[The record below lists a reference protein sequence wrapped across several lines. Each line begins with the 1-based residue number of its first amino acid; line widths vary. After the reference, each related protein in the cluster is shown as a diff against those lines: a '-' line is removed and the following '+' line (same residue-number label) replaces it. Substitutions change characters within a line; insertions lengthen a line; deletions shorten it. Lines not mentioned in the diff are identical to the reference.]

1 MNNEYI
7 SVAESLALR
16 VHKEPLECLPRVTQ
30 EAVYNA
36 AKIAVDGEVDGR
48 ELKVDYR

>member
-1 MNNEYI
+1 MNKEYI

-16 VHKEPLECLPRVTQ
+16 VHKVQFDILPRTTQ

-36 AKIAVDGEVDGR
+36 ARIAVDGEVDGR
-48 ELKVDYR
+48 ETTTSF

>member
-1 MNNEYI
+1 MNSEYI

-16 VHKEPLECLPRVTQ
+16 VHKEPLNCLPRVTQ

-36 AKIAVDGEVDGR
+36 AKLAVDGEVDGR
-48 ELKVDYR
+48 EIKIDFR